1 LKLPR
6 LREVRERRGWN
17 QSVLAEKADVSRNS
31 ISNYETGQREA
42 YPLTARKLADA
53 LGVSLAELQEEPI
66 NRHARYLKQEAEH
79 AAHLLEV
86 VSSTK
91 DALEHDRVDYATRF
105 LEILDE
111 GLRNL
116 SESLDEA
123 HRIEA
128 GKEKM
133 TAAEKTTDDSLSELL
148 REWES
153 EKA

>member
-6 LREVRERRGWN
+6 LREVRVRRGWN
-17 QSVLAEKADVSRNS
+17 QSVLAEKADVSRDS

-53 LGVSLAELQEEPI
+53 LGVSLAELQEEPV
-66 NRHARYLKQEAEH
+66 NWLARYLEQEAEH
-79 AAHLLEV
+79 AAHLVEV
-86 VSSTK
+86 VSLTK
-91 DALEHDRVDYATRF
+91 DALDYNRADYATRF

-123 HRIEA
+123 HRVEA
-128 GKEKM
+128 GKET
-133 TAAEKTTDDSLSELL
+133 TAAEKTIDDRLSALL
-148 REWES
+148 REWEAA
-153 EKA
+153 KT

>member
-1 LKLPR
+1 LPR
-6 LREVRERRGWN
+6 LREVRVRRGWN
-17 QSVLAEKADVSRNS
+17 QSVLAEKADVSRDS

-53 LGVSLAELQEEPI
+53 LGVSLAELQEEPV
-66 NRHARYLKQEAEH
+66 NWLARYLEQEAEH
-79 AAHLLEV
+79 AAHLVEV
-86 VSSTK
+86 VSLTK
-91 DALEHDRVDYATRF
+91 DALDYDRVDYATRF

-128 GKEKM
+128 GKET
-133 TAAEKTTDDSLSELL
+133 TAAEKTIDDRLSALL
-148 REWES
+148 REWEAA
-153 EKA
+153 KT